1 MPATGNPRPSTESH
15 TVTAGEALARF
26 ATERLAESGESET
39 RGVSAALELVV
50 QFLDQVGPELLD
62 PLTRR
67 RLERG
72 SPRTARDLLDAG
84 GLARLLGPCS
94 RVFPFSVLAGH
105 GVLCAFAS
113 EAPRLVRWLA
123 AKGLATSSDLALFR
137 GHFRCARAA
146 LARHERLQAA
156 VELASSPFLFCE
168 SDEVSVGHYLVERV
182 VGRALAVRANE
193 VRIEPVRCPVGF
205 EGEFRPGQSVSL
217 ALLRGGVGF
226 VPLAMNLPAT
236 REEFEALVGR
246 VRLSPP
252 TPS

>member
-1 MPATGNPRPSTESH
+1 MAPTGKPYPFPEDRP
-15 TVTAGEALARF
+15 VTAGESLARY
-26 ATERLAESGESET
+26 ATERLADSGESET
-39 RGVSAALELVV
+39 RGISAALELIV
-50 QFLDQVGPELLD
+50 QFLDQMGPELLD

-67 RLERG
+67 RIERG
-72 SPRTARDLLDAG
+72 SPRMARDLLDAG

-94 RVFPFSVLAGH
+94 RIFPFSVLAGH

-113 EAPRLVRWLA
+113 EAPRLVRWLVA
-123 AKGLATSSDLALFR
+123 EGLATSRDLALFR
-137 GHFRCARAA
+137 GHFGRARAT

-156 VELASSPFLFCE
+156 VELASSPFLFKE
-168 SDEVSVGHYLVERV
+168 AGELSVGHYLVERV
-182 VGRALAVRANE
+182 AGRALAVRANDSLL
-193 VRIEPVRCPVGF
+193 EPVRCPPGF

-236 REEFEALVGR
+236 QGEFEALVGR

-252 TPS
+252 IPS

>member
-1 MPATGNPRPSTESH
+1 MTASGKPRLSSEGCS
-15 TVTAGEALARF
+15 VTAGEALARF
-26 ATERLAESGESET
+26 ATERLAEAGESET

-50 QFLDQVGPELLD
+50 QFLDQMAPELLD

-84 GLARLLGPCS
+84 GLVRLLGPCS
-94 RVFPFSVLAGH
+94 RIFPFSVLAGH
-105 GVLCAFAS
+105 GVLRAFAV
-113 EAPRLVRWLA
+113 EAPRLVRWLVA
-123 AKGLATSSDLALFR
+123 EGLATPSDLVLFR

-156 VELASSPFLFCE
+156 VELASSPFLFT
-168 SDEVSVGHYLVERV
+168 EVELASVGHYLIERV
-182 VGRALAVRANE
+182 RGRALAVRANE
-193 VRIEPVRCPVGF
+193 VRLEPVRCPVGF
-205 EGEFRPGQSVSL
+205 EDEFRPGQSVSL
-217 ALLRGGVGF
+217 ALMRGGVGF

-236 REEFEALVGR
+236 QADFEALVAR

-252 TPS
+252 IPS